1 VAGGFRAALRLIR
14 FANDIQS
21 SPSHVAIQLFEQQI
35 AGRTYQIEVSLVSAE
50 RWRAQIVRRPG
61 IQTSLMP
68 FYGKT
73 AEDAARE
80 LSNWLCLVSGAAPA
94 NT

>member
-1 VAGGFRAALRLIR
+1 LIR
-14 FANDIQS
+14 FTNDIQS
-21 SPSHVAIQLFEQQI
+21 SSRIVSIQLFEEHI
-35 AGRTYQIEVSLVSAE
+35 AGRTYQIEVSPVSVE

-73 AEDAARE
+73 AEEAARE
-80 LSNWLCLVSGAAPA
+80 LIKWLSLVSGAAPA

>member
-1 VAGGFRAALRLIR
+1 V
-14 FANDIQS
+14 
-21 SPSHVAIQLFEQQI
+21 PIQLFEQQI

-80 LSNWLCLVSGAAPA
+80 LGNWLSLVSGAAPA

>member
-1 VAGGFRAALRLIR
+1 M
-14 FANDIQS
+14 
-21 SPSHVAIQLFEQQI
+21 
-35 AGRTYQIEVSLVSAE
+35 
-50 RWRAQIVRRPG
+50 
-61 IQTSLMP
+61 MP

-80 LSNWLCLVSGAAPA
+80 LGNWLSLVSGTAPA